1 MPQTLREWLCYGD
14 QQDGSGKEGF
24 HRGVYPAT
32 WINSTTKS
40 MWVRRKKIGNDVVFG
55 PGLGTMDSGTKTAI
69 ENLTGYAP
77 TKSFIELKVQWK
89 KTTVSYCPLPSMPG
103 KQ

>member
-1 MPQTLREWLCYGD
+1 MRSLSSHLDKLHNEIHVETE
-14 QQDGSGKEGF
+14 
-24 HRGVYPAT
+24 
-32 WINSTTKS
+32 
-40 MWVRRKKIGNDVVFG
+40 KKIGNDVVFG

-77 TKSFIELKVQWK
+77 TKSFIELKVQWR

-103 KQ
+103 EQ